1 MAPTPNEATLTL
13 VRHASAAAK
22 EMDLEFAASLFLKCP
37 CCEETPAVA
46 VVIAEDPVAAATVLR
61 MLLTQVEAGGAG
73 SVGKPN

>member
-1 MAPTPNEATLTL
+1 
-13 VRHASAAAK
+13 
-22 EMDLEFAASLFLKCP
+22 
-37 CCEETPAVA
+37 VA